1 MKNYIGSVV
10 RRSNFFHW
18 RYRDVNGKSTSK
30 VIKNAN
36 GVKVTDL
43 AEAEAVAAQW
53 SEELFALHQLKTK
66 EQVIQ
71 QIAETR
77 DLLHLCKEPIER
89 IEQAFF
95 DHPSAPEIS
104 PHHRGNYHSTLNR
117 LIAFTSGYGVKTVAD
132 VTEHIAQDFLTY
144 NWKRGISAKTYNS
157 NLDVLKRVFRLLCKE
172 QNPFAEFKKKPGC
185 AEMRQAFTT
194 EQLQKIWETL
204 QSPDYHILYKE
215 EMMVL
220 YKLAL
225 YTGARCGDLCLL
237 KWRAVDLEHRLIR
250 FMPHKTATT
259 SRKRV
264 EIPMSDVLFEALK
277 TITQESEY
285 VLPQVAERYKHN
297 PGGISRDT
305 KKLIEAAGFQA
316 VDEGETRRLRN
327 VSRLGF
333 HAFRHSYVSMLINSG
348 VNPLVVRDL
357 VGHTTVDMT
366 ARYTHVALD
375 TKINAVKSLPIFT
388 QSESP
393 VQTNPLSAI
402 ITDLQTKD
410 LIRLGTFLENIL
422 TEEQKRELIQKLQ

>member
-1 MKNYIGSVV
+1 
-10 RRSNFFHW
+10 
-18 RYRDVNGKSTSK
+18 
-30 VIKNAN
+30 
-36 GVKVTDL
+36 
-43 AEAEAVAAQW
+43 
-53 SEELFALHQLKTK
+53 
-66 EQVIQ
+66 
-71 QIAETR
+71 
-77 DLLHLCKEPIER
+77 
-89 IEQAFF
+89 
-95 DHPSAPEIS
+95 
-104 PHHRGNYHSTLNR
+104 
-117 LIAFTSGYGVKTVAD
+117 
-132 VTEHIAQDFLTY
+132 
-144 NWKRGISAKTYNS
+144 
-157 NLDVLKRVFRLLCKE
+157 
-172 QNPFAEFKKKPGC
+172 
-185 AEMRQAFTT
+185 MRQAFTT

-277 TITQESEY
+277 TIPQESEY

-348 VNPLVVRDL
+348 VNPLVVRERSVHD
-357 VGHTTVDMT
+357 VPG
-366 ARYTHVALD
+366 
-375 TKINAVKSLPIFT
+375 
-388 QSESP
+388 
-393 VQTNPLSAI
+393 
-402 ITDLQTKD
+402 
-410 LIRLGTFLENIL
+410 
-422 TEEQKRELIQKLQ
+422 KLAEDVPQE

>member
-89 IEQAFF
+89 IEQVFF

-132 VTEHIAQDFLTY
+132 VTENIAQDFLTY

-157 NLDVLKRVFRLLCKE
+157 NLDILKRVFRLLCKD
-172 QNPFAEFKKKPGC
+172 QNPFADFKKKSGS

-237 KWRAVDLEHRLIR
+237 KWRSVDLEHRLIR

-277 TITQESEY
+277 TIQQESEY

-375 TKINAVKSLPIFT
+375 TKVNAVKNLPILGEMPSQGSSFETVISSLPASQIPRLAACL
-388 QSESP
+388 ES
-393 VQTNPLSAI
+393 L
-402 ITDLQTKD
+402 
-410 LIRLGTFLENIL
+410 L
-422 TEEQKRELIQKLQ
+422 TPKQKEELLRQL

>member
-10 RRSNFFHW
+10 RRSNYFHW
-18 RYRDVNGKSTSK
+18 RHRDISGKSTSR
-30 VIKNAN
+30 VIKNGN

-43 AEAEAVAAQW
+43 AEAEAIAAQW

-71 QIAETR
+71 QIAEVK
-77 DLLHLCKEPIER
+77 DLLHLCKEPIEN
-89 IEQAFF
+89 IEQVFF

-117 LIAFTSGYGVKTVAD
+117 LVEFTSGCGVKTVAD
-132 VTEHIAQDFLTY
+132 VTENIAQAFLSY

-157 NLDVLKRVFRLLCKE
+157 NLDVLKRVFRLLCKD
-172 QNPFAEFKKKPGC
+172 QNPFADFKKKPGC

-194 EQLQKIWETL
+194 EQLQKLWETL
-204 QSPDYHILYKE
+204 QSPEYHILYKE

-237 KWRAVDLEHRLIR
+237 KWQAVDLEHRLIR
-250 FMPHKTATT
+250 FVPHKTATT

-264 EIPMSDVLFEALK
+264 EIPMNDVLFEALN
-277 TITQESEY
+277 TIPQTSEY
-285 VLPQVAERYKHN
+285 VLPQVAERYKRN

-316 VDEGETRRLRN
+316 VDEGENRRLRN

-375 TKINAVKSLPIFT
+375 TKVNAVRTLPT
-388 QSESP
+388 LGDSP
-393 VQTNPLSAI
+393 SQTTPFAEAI
-402 ITDLQTKD
+402 SHLPVTKLPQLAAALEALLTAEHQEYLLQQLK
-410 LIRLGTFLENIL
+410 
-422 TEEQKRELIQKLQ
+422 